1 MSTHRRNAMSNVDKA
16 WLEMDSPANLMII
29 NGVMLFDEVIDFEKF
44 TSILQERLV
53 GRFARFRQRIV
64 ESPPG
69 AGRLYWENDPYF
81 DIRSHIRHIALPAP
95 GEWWRAPL
103 ARARREHRRWPAP
116 GCAGRRASG

>member
-29 NGVMLFDEVIDFEKF
+29 NGVMLFDEVIDFERF

-95 GEWWRAPL
+95 GDTKALQRLVGEL
-103 ARARREHRRWPAP
+103 MLSLIHI
-116 GCAGRRASG
+116 